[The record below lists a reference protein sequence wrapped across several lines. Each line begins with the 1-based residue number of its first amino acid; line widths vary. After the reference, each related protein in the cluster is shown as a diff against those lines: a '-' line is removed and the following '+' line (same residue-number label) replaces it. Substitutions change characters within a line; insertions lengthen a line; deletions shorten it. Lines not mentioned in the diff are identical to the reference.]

1 MNRLRCFLFSALL
14 VISSS
19 TLVLGGEIQGPGKSD
34 PAPTPTPTAI
44 TTVST
49 TDGQAQPTSTE
60 DVQIVWPEATML
72 VEILLTVF

>member
-1 MNRLRCFLFSALL
+1 M
-14 VISSS
+14 
-19 TLVLGGEIQGPGKSD
+19 LGGEIQGPGKTD

-49 TDGQAQPTSTE
+49 TDGLTEPTSTE